1 MYQRPQGR
9 FLDWCELQGTRAKGR
24 ICQATCLQEGSIK
37 QKNMYIYIINVCS
50 ERHDV
55 QIASTQKVGQ
65 FATYRNDEFNAV
77 GRTGAEVR
85 EIRTHGHTP

>member
-1 MYQRPQGR
+1 MV
-9 FLDWCELQGTRAKGR
+9 DIVELQGTRAKGR
-24 ICQATCLQEGSIK
+24 ICATCLQEGSIK

-55 QIASTQKVGQ
+55 QIGSTQKVGQ

-77 GRTGAEVR
+77 GRRGAEVR
-85 EIRTHGHTP
+85 EIRTHGHIP